1 MSYSRPL
8 EASWPAGDVS
18 SDPGNKYTVW
28 LTLVTAVILG
38 TMTFNFMLAFVN
50 TNIMGI
56 RDSHVMLSEM
66 VLISVG
72 LLLALDRRASLYVVL
87 TLYLSYMAFI
97 LSLRPELDLKAIRD
111 ILIPLVFYSL
121 GRKVERIEDA
131 DRVVFLSAYL
141 VLAVGLFEF
150 LFLDLFTSFVN
161 IFEYYVARG
170 TLTADSNFVEGSNLF
185 ISSTR
190 IGGRNFLP
198 FLGNIRASSV
208 FLEPVTMGNYG
219 AFLCLWAFFRR
230 DMAWRW
236 LLFVLGFTVIIL
248 GDARFGLF
256 VTFAF
261 FAVGLVHRA
270 LPRAVLWLAPFLV
283 ALLLILYGGW
293 TNQVH
298 WEDNLPGRVLSSAMI
313 MAKLDWQAYLGIALD
328 LPFVDDNGYAYSFS
342 QIGVVGAAFLWALY
356 IFASSHSED
365 AGKFKALATVF
376 ICLLLVVSNSIYSI
390 KLAALF
396 WFCAGA
402 ADIARNDQS
411 ESRAGI
417 TSQERRA
424 SM

>member
-1 MSYSRPL
+1 
-8 EASWPAGDVS
+8 
-18 SDPGNKYTVW
+18 
-28 LTLVTAVILG
+28 
-38 TMTFNFMLAFVN
+38 MLAVVN
-50 TNIMGI
+50 TNITGI

-72 LLLALDRRASLYVVL
+72 LLLALDRRASLYIVL

-131 DRVVFLSAYL
+131 DRIVFLSAYL
-141 VLAVGLFEF
+141 VLTVGLFEF
-150 LFLDLFTSFVN
+150 LFLDLYTSFVN

-236 LLFVLGFTVIIL
+236 LLLALGFTVIIL

-256 VTFAF
+256 VTFAL

-270 LPRAVLWLAPFLV
+270 LPRAVLWLAPFFV

-313 MAKLDWQAYLGIALD
+313 MAKLDWRAYLGIALD

-342 QIGVVGAAFLWALY
+342 QIGVVGAAFLWAIY

-402 ADIARNDQS
+402 ADIERNDRS
-411 ESRAGI
+411 EANAGFA
-417 TSQERRA
+417 SQAYRA
-424 SM
+424 SA

>member
-8 EASWPAGDVS
+8 EFSWPAGNVS
-18 SDPGNKYTVW
+18 SAPGNKYNVW
-28 LTLVTAVILG
+28 LTLVTVVILG

-50 TNIMGI
+50 TNITGI

-72 LLLALDRRASLYVVL
+72 LLLALDRRASLYIVL

-121 GRKVERIEDA
+121 GRKVERVEDA
-131 DRVVFLSAYL
+131 DRIVFLSAYL

-150 LFLDLFTSFVN
+150 LFLDLFTSIVN
-161 IFEYYVARG
+161 IFQYYVARG
-170 TLTADSNFVEGSNLF
+170 SLTADSNFVEGSNLF

-219 AFLCLWAFFRR
+219 AFLCLWALFRR
-230 DMAWRW
+230 DMAQRW
-236 LLFVLGFTVIIL
+236 LMFVFGFTVIIL

-261 FAVGLVHRA
+261 FAIGLVHRMM
-270 LPRAVLWLAPFLV
+270 PRAVLWLAPFLV

-293 TNQVH
+293 TSQVH
-298 WEDNLPGRVLSSAMI
+298 WEDNLPGRVLSSALI
-313 MAKLDWQAYLGIALD
+313 MNELDWPAYLGIALD

-356 IFASSHSED
+356 IFASPHSEA

-376 ICLLLVVSNSIYSI
+376 LCLLLIVSNSIYSI

-411 ESRAGI
+411 ESGAGFA
-417 TSQERRA
+417 SQDRRA

>member
-8 EASWPAGDVS
+8 ESSWPAGNVS
-18 SDPGNKYTVW
+18 SAAGNKYNVW

-50 TNIMGI
+50 TNITGI

-66 VLISVG
+66 VLISIG
-72 LLLALDRRASLYVVL
+72 LLLALDRRASLYIVL
-87 TLYLSYMAFI
+87 ALYLSYMAFI

-121 GRKVERIEDA
+121 GRKVERLEDA
-131 DRVVFLSAYL
+131 DRIVFLSAYL

-170 TLTADSNFVEGSNLF
+170 TLAADSNFVEGSNLF

-219 AFLCLWAFFRR
+219 AFLCLWALFRR
-230 DMAWRW
+230 DMAQRW
-236 LLFVLGFTVIIL
+236 MMFALGFTVIIL

-261 FAVGLVHRA
+261 FAVGFVHRA
-270 LPRAVLWLAPFLV
+270 MPRAVLWLAPFLV

-313 MAKLDWQAYLGIALD
+313 MAKLDWQAYLGLALD

-356 IFASSHSED
+356 IFASPHSET

-376 ICLLLVVSNSIYSI
+376 LCLLLVVSNSIYSI

-396 WFCAGA
+396 WFCAGV
-402 ADIARNDQS
+402 ADIEGNDRS
-411 ESRAGI
+411 ETGAGFAF
-417 TSQERRA
+417 QARRA
-424 SM
+424 ST